1 MILTSKTTWE
11 RKDYSKEEWKISLTN
26 VIDSKRGNS
35 NGGWEMEIEVVV
47 EMIISFIGISISKQ
61 GYIPS
66 HKMEIAILIV
76 TLTKEI
82 ISPIWMGEIIMN
94 MITMVIEIIDL
105 TLPSKRIIR
114 MSVNNRF
121 DR

>member
-11 RKDYSKEEWKISLTN
+11 RKDYSKEEWKISSIN

-35 NGGWEMEIEVVV
+35 NGGLEMEIEVGVA
-47 EMIISFIGISISKQ
+47 MIISFIGISIYKQ
-61 GYIPS
+61 DYIPS

-76 TLTKEI
+76 ILTKEI

-105 TLPSKRIIR
+105 TLLSKRIIR
-114 MSVNNRF
+114 MLVNNRF